1 MHAGWKVFG
10 IAAVVFG
17 IALGAERLLLPDAV
31 PVGLAQAAQ
40 PSSAVMTAFALRAV
54 ELIAAWVALVA
65 LGVMLAAW
73 AKEKWRRTVV

>member
-10 IAAVVFG
+10 IAAVIFG
-17 IALGAERLLLPDAV
+17 IAFGAERLLVGDIV

-40 PSSAVMTAFALRAV
+40 PSSAVMTAFALRAI
-54 ELIAAWVALVA
+54 ELIAAWVAIVA

-73 AKEKWRRTVV
+73 AKERWRRRAV